1 MSNAGSNVDFLNA
14 GSIHQGSKR
23 FKGQKMLFYVFS
35 TLLHAHSLVVVHW
48 RAQTNDR
55 IFEEGDIMYLNALE
69 NQVIPFSEMRS
80 LNYLPN
86 NYNVPLDAKF
96 ILESNS

>member
-1 MSNAGSNVDFLNA
+1 MRGRMSTFLMLEVFIKVANVSRGKKCSF
-14 GSIHQGSKR
+14 
-23 FKGQKMLFYVFS
+23 MCFS

-48 RAQTNDR
+48 RTQTNDR
-55 IFEEGDIMYLNALE
+55 IFEEGDIMYLNALD